1 MNKIK
6 ILLVDDQVLF
16 YSGLK
21 TILDLESD
29 LQVIG
34 TAADGREA
42 VHLADR
48 LKPDI
53 ILLDIRMPGMDG
65 VMCVKAIREN
75 HPDIRILM
83 LTTFNDDEY
92 ILDALANGANGYLLK
107 DIEVGKLVEA
117 IHDAMAGKM
126 ILPSDVAG
134 KLAAGINKIKQVKP
148 AARLLELFSDRELEV
163 ARMMV
168 QGFTNRQ
175 ISSALYI
182 SEGTVRNYISV
193 IYDKLNRH
201 DRTQAV
207 LYLKENG
214 IN

>member
-1 MNKIK
+1 MDKIK

-42 VHLADR
+42 VRLADR
-48 LKPDI
+48 LRPDI

-75 HPDIRILM
+75 HPDIKLLM

-148 AARLLELFSDRELEV
+148 AAGLLELLSDRELEV

-168 QGFTNRQ
+168 QGFSNRQ

-193 IYDKLNRH
+193 IYDKLDRH

-207 LYLKENG
+207 LYLKEIG

>member
-1 MNKIK
+1 MSKVK

-134 KLAAGINKIKQVKP
+134 KLAAGINKIKQAKP

-182 SEGTVRNYISV
+182 SEGTVRNYIRA
-193 IYDKLNRH
+193 IYDYRDRH

>member
-1 MNKIK
+1 MSKVK

-134 KLAAGINKIKQVKP
+134 KLAAGINKIKQAKP

-175 ISSALYI
+175 FPSCISLKNCRTI
-182 SEGTVRNYISV
+182 LVL
-193 IYDKLNRH
+193 IYDKLDRH

>member
-1 MNKIK
+1 MSKVK

-134 KLAAGINKIKQVKP
+134 KLAAGINKIKQAKP

-193 IYDKLNRH
+193 IYDKLDRH